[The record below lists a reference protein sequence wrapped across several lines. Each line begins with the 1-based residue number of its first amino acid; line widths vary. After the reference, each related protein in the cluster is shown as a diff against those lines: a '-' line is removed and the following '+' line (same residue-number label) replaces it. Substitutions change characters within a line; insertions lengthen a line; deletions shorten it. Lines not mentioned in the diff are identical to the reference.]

1 MPNHR
6 GKFTLTYEGPYVVK
20 WAFFEGAFVLA
31 DIDRHDINM
40 SINSDVV
47 IQYFA
52 WGSLQVQHLFLHSYV
67 NQKKNK
73 NKKKQKK
80 KQNKKKEKRKEKKE
94 KKKSK
99 KNIKIWKGRLKTRKG
114 SLGKN

>member
-40 SINSDVV
+40 SINSDAV

-52 WGSLQVQHLFLHSYV
+52 
-67 NQKKNK
+67 
-73 NKKKQKK
+73 
-80 KQNKKKEKRKEKKE
+80 
-94 KKKSK
+94 
-99 KNIKIWKGRLKTRKG
+99 
-114 SLGKN
+114 

>member
-40 SINSDVV
+40 SINSDAV
-47 IQYFA
+47 IKYFA
-52 WGSLQVQHLFLHSYV
+52 
-67 NQKKNK
+67 
-73 NKKKQKK
+73 
-80 KQNKKKEKRKEKKE
+80 
-94 KKKSK
+94 
-99 KNIKIWKGRLKTRKG
+99 
-114 SLGKN
+114 

>member
-40 SINSDVV
+40 SINSDAV

-73 NKKKQKK
+73 NKNKNKKNKKKKKRQKKKDKKKKQKEYK
-80 KQNKKKEKRKEKKE
+80 NMKR
-94 KKKSK
+94 
-99 KNIKIWKGRLKTRKG
+99 
-114 SLGKN
+114 

>member
-40 SINSDVV
+40 SINSDAV
-47 IQYFA
+47 IKYFA

-73 NKKKQKK
+73 NKKKQ
-80 KQNKKKEKRKEKKE
+80 NKKKEKRKEKKE
-94 KKKSK
+94 KKKMQK
-99 KNIKIWKGRLKTRKG
+99 EYKNMKR
-114 SLGKN
+114 

>member
-40 SINSDVV
+40 SINSDAV

-73 NKKKQKK
+73 NKKKTKK
-80 KQNKKKEKRKEKKE
+80 NKTKQNKTKQTNKTKQNKTF
-94 KKKSK
+94 KKKK
-99 KNIKIWKGRLKTRKG
+99 KLKD
-114 SLGKN
+114 